1 MTRPQYFL
9 GRLVLAALALAAAT
23 QPLQAQ
29 TLPTETL
36 HVRFFQI
43 TAEIAQ
49 TNAQRTKGLM
59 GRQSLPPSHGM
70 LFVFEQAEQQ
80 CFWMRNTPL
89 PLTIA
94 FVADDGKIVNF
105 ADMTPFSEQAHC
117 SAKPVKYAL
126 EMEQGWFKK
135 RGVLVGDAITGG
147 PIKPRQ

>member
-1 MTRPQYFL
+1 MQGRLFL
-9 GRLVLAALALAAAT
+9 GRLLMALVAT
-23 QPLQAQ
+23 GAFAQTSQAQ

-49 TNAQRTKGLM
+49 TPDQRAKGLM
-59 GRQSLPPSHGM
+59 DRQSLPPSHGM
-70 LFVFEQAEQQ
+70 LFVFEQTEQQ

-94 FVADDGKIVNF
+94 FIADDGKIVNF

-117 SAKPVKYAL
+117 SARPVRYAL

-135 RGVLVGDAITGG
+135 RGVLVGDPVTGG

>member
-1 MTRPQYFL
+1 MQ
-9 GRLVLAALALAAAT
+9 GRLFLSRLLMALMATGALAQNAWS
-23 QPLQAQ
+23 Q
-29 TLPTETL
+29 TLPTEIL
-36 HVRFFQI
+36 NVRFFQI
-43 TAEIAQ
+43 TAEIAK
-49 TNAQRTKGLM
+49 TPNQRTKGLM

-94 FVADDGKIVNF
+94 FIANDGKIVNF

-117 SAKPVKYAL
+117 SAQPVRYAL

-135 RGVLVGDAITGG
+135 RGVLVGDPITGG